1 MPRHALKASKATIVS
16 FIAFMLI
23 ISPST
28 MGRRLVQEIVPADDC
43 RGTCFDVSGFQACR
57 TATGAIRGCTGTPM
71 NISGNNTSDNITSA
85 PVGITPDPTCSTQC
99 QATPTGMFLCLTVDE
114 QVKGCLGGDSS
125 AQQQQTPS
133 TGYTPD
139 PSCVT
144 ECSQTESGFV
154 YCWTTD
160 EEVKGCLGGDSSAQ
174 QQQAA
179 SISGYIPYSSCSTE
193 CIVTG
198 DSGGFV
204 YCLTDNNEV
213 KGCIGGN
220 SRAQV
225 AATPAQRVGN
235 DSTAAVRRPAGYVP
249 DPSCNTECESIGG
262 LWSCLTPEGKRKG
275 CLASSNVPVLERPVG
290 YAPDPTCS
298 TPCIEDSKGYWSCNT
313 IHGQIKGCTSSSTP
327 GGEEASAPWTPGVSI
342 GLIPAP
348 DCSTRCQT
356 TEDGGFVFCTSSKGE
371 VRGCTLTQ
379 PIHPSK
385 TGEGSVDDGD
395 ERPGSSVNMTP
406 AEECVTECQ
415 PLQSAADGRSSAAA
429 FYVCTT
435 ATGAVKGCLGQIS
448 QQISGSS
455 STTSSSDDSG
465 GGSSTGAIIGAVV
478 GAIVGVAVVLAL
490 VVAGVLY
497 YKHKRENTQFV
508 KFNEP
513 DPFTVAAL
521 SEGNVDSA
529 SGGFTEF
536 QKKGKDFEMSP
547 TSRSV
552 GSSGSA

>member
-1 MPRHALKASKATIVS
+1 
-16 FIAFMLI
+16 
-23 ISPST
+23 
-28 MGRRLVQEIVPADDC
+28 
-43 RGTCFDVSGFQACR
+43 
-57 TATGAIRGCTGTPM
+57 
-71 NISGNNTSDNITSA
+71 
-85 PVGITPDPTCSTQC
+85 
-99 QATPTGMFLCLTVDE
+99 MFLCLTVDE

-125 AQQQQTPS
+125 AQQQQ
-133 TGYTPD
+133 
-139 PSCVT
+139 
-144 ECSQTESGFV
+144 
-154 YCWTTD
+154 
-160 EEVKGCLGGDSSAQ
+160 
-174 QQQAA
+174 AA
-179 SISGYIPYSSCSTE
+179 SISGYTPDPSCSTE
-193 CIVTG
+193 CIVTD

-225 AATPAQRVGN
+225 AATPALRVGN
-235 DSTAAVRRPAGYVP
+235 DDTASTAAVRRPASYAP

-298 TPCIEDSKGYWSCNT
+298 TPCTEDSKGYWSCTT
-313 IHGQIKGCTSSSTP
+313 IDGQVKGCISSSTP
-327 GGEEASAPWTPGVSI
+327 GGGEASVPQTPGVSI

-356 TEDGGFVFCTSSKGE
+356 TEDGGFVFCTTSKGE

-379 PIHPSK
+379 PVYPSK
-385 TGEGSVDDGD
+385 TGEGSLDGD
-395 ERPGSSVNMTP
+395 KRPGSSVNMTP

-455 STTSSSDDSG
+455 TTSSSDDSG
-465 GGSSTGAIIGAVV
+465 GGSNTGVIIGAVI
-478 GAIVGVAVVLAL
+478 GAIVGVAVVFAL

-497 YKHKRENTQFV
+497 YKRKREKTQFV

-529 SGGFTEF
+529 SGGFTEY
-536 QKKGKDFEMSP
+536 QEEGKDLEMSP

-552 GSSGSA
+552 GSGG